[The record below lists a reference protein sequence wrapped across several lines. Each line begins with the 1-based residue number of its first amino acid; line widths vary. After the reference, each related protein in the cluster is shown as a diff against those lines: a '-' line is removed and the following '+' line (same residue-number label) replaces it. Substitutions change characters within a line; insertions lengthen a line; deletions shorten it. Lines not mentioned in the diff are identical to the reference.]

1 MMILQLQ
8 FGTTYM
14 LLPLTEAQ
22 LLLLDLLGEALA
34 QGLLLLLEL
43 EVVALPRPGL
53 SRLAGLEL
61 LLAVVLVVELLRRR
75 NEVEHV
81 RTDEQ
86 RAQLAE
92 ITVLVVLDCRVVVL
106 VDSHNEW
113 GVKHTLS
120 HTPEVFTS
128 LDDTTIRKLD
138 VLGRADD
145 RVRDGLGKNASILRC
160 NLILS
165 INRRSVDANALG
177 VDDFA
182 DLYPQ
187 RLGGVD
193 FRYNL

>member
-1 MMILQLQ
+1 MMILQFQ
-8 FGTTYM
+8 FDTTYM

-92 ITVLVVLDCRVVVL
+92 ITVLVVLDCRAVVL

-113 GVKHTLS
+113 
-120 HTPEVFTS
+120 
-128 LDDTTIRKLD
+128 KLNIPS
-138 VLGRADD
+138 AT
-145 RVRDGLGKNASILRC
+145 
-160 NLILS
+160 
-165 INRRSVDANALG
+165 
-177 VDDFA
+177 
-182 DLYPQ
+182 PQ
-187 RLGGVD
+187 RYSRPLTTRPSGSWTSSVEPMIEYGMASVRMRAFSDATSSSASTGGV
-193 FRYNL
+193 